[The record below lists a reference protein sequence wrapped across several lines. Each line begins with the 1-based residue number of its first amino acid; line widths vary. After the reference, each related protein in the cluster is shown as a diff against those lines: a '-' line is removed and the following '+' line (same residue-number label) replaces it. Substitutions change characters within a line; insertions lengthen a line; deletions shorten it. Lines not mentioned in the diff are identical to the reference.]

1 MSDWGVIG
9 ENSRLGK
16 NVEVQRSVLW
26 EGVTVKEG
34 IKVADAAV
42 TSGRVVDRDLHSEVF

>member
-1 MSDWGVIG
+1 MDWGVIG

-26 EGVTVKEG
+26 DGVTVKEG
-34 IKVADAAV
+34 VRVADAVV
-42 TSGRVVDRDLHSEVF
+42 TSGHEVDHELHGEVF